1 MRFPQGISPGLYDP
15 CPSEE
20 NFSKPSKYL
29 VPERQ
34 VKFVDLVIRW
44 LSQIEEHNLMYQT
57 CLLYMRKETGDISR
71 DSTITGQSSE
81 VAAFLA
87 TMRANFGRNA
97 ISFLSGN
104 LSGPKLA
111 EDGTRI
117 FRTPNLFHTGVR
129 SLIRKSIH
137 CIEPDEIPDELISL
151 FISQFERA
159 QTLATK
165 NIKHIP
171 AILAF
176 DGCLLSKGL
185 QYCSSG
191 DRVEG
196 SLQRDLLSGK
206 HLRGLYYPT
215 SDDALFHGIEQYA
228 NDEHL
233 VDTALQFFL
242 TSADGSSRLP
252 IVFQFAKKFSSAEEV
267 KQCIKSIV
275 DRIESKSNE
284 RIKIITICSDSEATQ
299 ARAARDI
306 NQQDELHYS
315 MVPDPVHL
323 IKSFYNSFCKWIP
336 FRNDWLLSLTAV
348 LTILQ
353 SCAPDMSDNRKRHAE
368 EDRKFLVAQSS
379 GWRTAVAHR
388 DKHNPSHALLFFDQS
403 CNTPLRES
411 RMCRYPILTTIYPQG
426 LPKPSGGDDDFDNA
440 KIIAS
445 AVANGYLISISST
458 HLFLSQLKVSYIVT
472 ALHLSDSAY
481 FGVCCGWCIDL
492 RQHAFMYHP
501 IESMAYLVVLRKM

>member
-1 MRFPQGISPGLYDP
+1 
-15 CPSEE
+15 
-20 NFSKPSKYL
+20 
-29 VPERQ
+29 
-34 VKFVDLVIRW
+34 
-44 LSQIEEHNLMYQT
+44 MYQS

-87 TMRANFGRNA
+87 TMRANFGNNS

-111 EDGTRI
+111 EDGSRI

-137 CIEPDEIPDELISL
+137 CIEPNEIPEELISL

-159 QTLATK
+159 QTANTRH
-165 NIKHIP
+165 IKHIP
-171 AILAF
+171 SILAF

-185 QYCSSG
+185 QYCSSS

-196 SLQRDLLSGK
+196 SIERDLLSGK
-206 HLRGLYYPT
+206 HLRGLYYPNN
-215 SDDALFHGIEQYA
+215 DDALFYGVEKYA
-228 NDEHL
+228 TDEHL

-242 TSADGSSRLP
+242 TSADGASRLP
-252 IVFQFAKKFSSAEEV
+252 IVFQFAKKFSSADDV
-267 KQCIKSIV
+267 KKCIQSIV
-275 DRIESKSNE
+275 ERIEAKSNE

-306 NQQDELHYS
+306 NQQNDLHYS

-336 FRNDWLLSLTAV
+336 YRNHWLLSLTSV

-353 SCAPDMSDNRKRHAE
+353 PCAHDMSTIRRQHAE
-368 EDRKFLVAQSS
+368 EDRKFLATQSS
-379 GWRTAVAHR
+379 GWRTAVTHR

-403 CNTPLRES
+403 CNKHLRAS
-411 RMCRYPILTTIYPQG
+411 RICRFPILTTIYPQG
-426 LPKPSGGDDDFDNA
+426 LPKPSGVDGDFDNA
-440 KIIAS
+440 KIIAA

-458 HLFLSQLKVSYIVT
+458 HLFLSQLKVRTSSTFVT
-472 ALHLSDSAY
+472 THMLSQTSCFCFKNVVHDACS
-481 FGVCCGWCIDL
+481 V
-492 RQHAFMYHP
+492 AF
-501 IESMAYLVVLRKM
+501 RKM